1 MRVLQSLKQ
10 EKNSMEIVHTLKGY
24 KKKNLVEKTVTHV
37 ECLPDVFMYNVVK
50 QSSGGEKFKVFK
62 CEHCVKP
69 VISENLLLCCCRSEF

>member
-24 KKKNLVEKTVTHV
+24 KKKKNLVEKTVTHV

-62 CEHCVKP
+62 CEH
-69 VISENLLLCCCRSEF
+69 